1 MSGEAIR
8 SSRQGSKAV
17 PQRIVADRT
26 RTKLL
31 DAAGEVFA
39 ELGYYDATVRE
50 ICARAG
56 ANVAAV
62 NYHFRDKLGLYTEVL
77 RQAVGASENEAIRKA
92 LDEDSAPEEVL
103 RQAIRAMFQKMC
115 GADRPDLRF
124 GLMAHELAH
133 PTPAMSRVID
143 EAIRPIYNRL
153 REIIGTILQLPPDNE
168 TTRLCTISVVGQ
180 IVHYAHARP
189 VLTRLWPELKMTPAQ
204 VDQIA
209 DHIAE
214 FSLAYLRAAS
224 SPRGSASGLN
234 NSKRRKSHLNKEK
247 VKRKGVPTGC
257 QGVAKRVGR

>member
-1 MSGEAIR
+1 MSGDAIR
-8 SSRQGSKAV
+8 SSRQRSKGSKAA
-17 PQRIVADRT
+17 PPRLVADRT

-31 DAAGEVFA
+31 EAAGEVFA
-39 ELGYYDATVRE
+39 ELGYYDSTVRE

-77 RQAVGASENEAIRKA
+77 RQAVGAVQNEAIRKA
-92 LDEDSAPEEVL
+92 LDDDAAPEEVL

-143 EAIRPIYNRL
+143 EAIRPIYSRL
-153 REIIGTILQLPPDNE
+153 RELIGTILRLPPDNE
-168 TTRLCTISVVGQ
+168 TTRLCTNSVVGQ

-189 VLTRLWPELKMTPAQ
+189 VLTQLWPELKMTPAQ
-204 VDQIA
+204 VEQIA

-214 FSLAYLRAAS
+214 FSLAYLQAAS
-224 SPRGSASGLN
+224 SPHGNSHRQRTRRGGN
-234 NSKRRKSHLNKEK
+234 DR
-247 VKRKGVPTGC
+247 PT
-257 QGVAKRVGR
+257 KNRTRPRTK

>member
-1 MSGEAIR
+1 MSRAAAR
-8 SSRQGSKAV
+8 SNRQDLHSE
-17 PQRIVADRT
+17 PPRISTDRT

-31 DAAGEVFA
+31 EAAGEVFA
-39 ELGYYDATVRE
+39 EVGYYDATVRQ

-77 RQAVGASENEAIRKA
+77 RQAVGAVENEAIRKA
-92 LDEDSAPEEVL
+92 LDDDAAPEEVL

-133 PTPAMSRVID
+133 PTPALSRVVD
-143 EAIRPIYNRL
+143 EAIRPVYSRL
-153 REIIGTILQLPPDNE
+153 RAIIGTILNLPPDNT

-189 VLTRLWPELKMTPAQ
+189 VLAQLWPELKMTPAQ

-209 DHIAE
+209 NHIAA
-214 FSLAYLRAAS
+214 FSLAYLHAARKTPINS
-224 SPRGSASGLN
+224 RRQKQRRGGN
-234 NSKRRKSHLNKEK
+234 DKQSKRRTRSKTK
-247 VKRKGVPTGC
+247 
-257 QGVAKRVGR
+257 

>member
-8 SSRQGSKAV
+8 SSRQGSKAA
-17 PQRIVADRT
+17 PEPIVADRT

-31 DAAGEVFA
+31 EAAGAVFA
-39 ELGYYDATVRE
+39 EVGYYDATVRD

-77 RQAVGASENEAIRKA
+77 RQAVGAGENEAIRKA

-143 EAIRPIYNRL
+143 EAIRPIYSRL
-153 REIIGTILQLPPDNE
+153 REIIGTILRLPPDNE

-189 VLTRLWPELKMTPAQ
+189 VLTQLWPELKMTPAQ
-204 VDQIA
+204 VERIA

-214 FSLAYLRAAS
+214 FSLAYIQSTSGAAS
-224 SPRGSASGLN
+224 SPRGSARRLQH
-234 NSKRRKSHLNKEK
+234 SKKRTSHLNKEK
-247 VKRKGVPTGC
+247 KKRKGVPTGC
-257 QGVAKRVGR
+257 QRVER

>member
-1 MSGEAIR
+1 MSREAIR
-8 SSRQGSKAV
+8 SSRRGSHAET
-17 PQRIVADRT
+17 PPIAIDRT

-31 DAAGEVFA
+31 DAAGQVFA
-39 ELGYYDATVRE
+39 EVGYYDATVRQ

-77 RQAVGASENEAIRKA
+77 RQAVGAVQNEAIRKA
-92 LDEDSAPEEVL
+92 LDDDAAPEEVL

-133 PTPAMSRVID
+133 PTPALSRVID
-143 EAIRPIYNRL
+143 EAIRPIYSRL
-153 REIIGTILQLPPDNE
+153 REIIGTILRLPSDNE

-189 VLTRLWPELKMTPAQ
+189 VLTLLWPELKMTPAQ
-204 VDQIA
+204 VEQIA
-209 DHIAE
+209 NHIAE
-214 FSLAYLRAAS
+214 FSLAYIHSAGEAAS
-224 SPRGSASGLN
+224 APRDISRRQRTRRGGNERPTKSRTRSR
-234 NSKRRKSHLNKEK
+234 SK
-247 VKRKGVPTGC
+247 
-257 QGVAKRVGR
+257 

>member
-1 MSGEAIR
+1 MSREATR
-8 SSRQGSKAV
+8 SSGHGSKTA
-17 PQRIVADRT
+17 PQPIAADRT

-39 ELGYYDATVRE
+39 EVGYYDATVRQ

-77 RQAVGASENEAIRKA
+77 RQAVGAVQNEAIRKA
-92 LDEDSAPEEVL
+92 LDDNAAPEEVL

-115 GADRPDLRF
+115 GSDRPDLRF

-133 PTPAMSRVID
+133 PTPALSRVID
-143 EAIRPIYNRL
+143 EAIRPIYSRL
-153 REIIGTILQLPPDNE
+153 REIIGTILRLPSDNE

-189 VLTRLWPELKMTPAQ
+189 VLALLWPKLKMTPTQ
-204 VDQIA
+204 VEQIA
-209 DHIAE
+209 NHIAE
-214 FSLAYLRAAS
+214 FSLAYIHAARS
-224 SPRGSASGLN
+224 GPESARHLKHSKKQK
-234 NSKRRKSHLNKEK
+234 SHFSKEKTKRRGLPKGWQK
-247 VKRKGVPTGC
+247 VER
-257 QGVAKRVGR
+257 

>member
-1 MSGEAIR
+1 MSSEGLR
-8 SSRQGSKAV
+8 SRNQNSETV
-17 PQRIVADRT
+17 PARIGTERT
-26 RTKLL
+26 RVKLL
-31 DAAGEVFA
+31 EAAGEVFS
-39 ELGYYDATVRE
+39 ERGYYDATVRE

-77 RQAVGASENEAIRKA
+77 RQAVGAVQNEAVRKA
-92 LDEDSAPEEVL
+92 LDDDAAPEEVL
-103 RQAIRAMFQKMC
+103 RHAIRAMFQKMC

-153 REIIGTILQLPPDNE
+153 REIIGSILRLPPDNE
-168 TTRLCTISVVGQ
+168 TTRLCTNSVVGQ

-189 VLTRLWPELKMTPAQ
+189 VLTQLWPQLKMTRSQ

-214 FSLAYLRAAS
+214 FSLAYLNSRQM
-224 SPRGSASGLN
+224 RGSLRHHKIRRSGN
-234 NSKRRKSHLNKEK
+234 DRSTKKRTRSKRK
-247 VKRKGVPTGC
+247 
-257 QGVAKRVGR
+257 

>member
-8 SSRQGSKAV
+8 QSRRGSKTA
-17 PQRIVADRT
+17 PQPILADRT

-39 ELGYYDATVRE
+39 DVGYYDATVRQ

-77 RQAVGASENEAIRKA
+77 RQAVGAAQNEAIRKA
-92 LDEDSAPEEVL
+92 LDDDAAPEEVL

-133 PTPAMSRVID
+133 PTPALSRVID
-143 EAIRPIYNRL
+143 EAIRPIYSRL
-153 REIIGTILQLPPDNE
+153 REIIGTILRLPSDDE

-189 VLTRLWPELKMTPAQ
+189 VLTLLWPELKMTPAQ
-204 VDQIA
+204 VEQISNHIA
-209 DHIAE
+209 D
-214 FSLAYLRAAS
+214 FSLAYIHVAGGVAGGTAS
-224 SPRGSASGLN
+224 APRGSS
-234 NSKRRKSHLNKEK
+234 RRQRTRRGGNERPTKSRTRSRTK
-247 VKRKGVPTGC
+247 
-257 QGVAKRVGR
+257 

>member
-1 MSGEAIR
+1 MSGQAIR
-8 SSRQGSKAV
+8 PSGHGSKTL
-17 PQRIVADRT
+17 PQPVAADRT

-39 ELGYYDATVRE
+39 EVGYHDATVRE

-77 RQAVGASENEAIRKA
+77 RHAVGAVQNEAIRKA
-92 LDEDSAPEEVL
+92 LDDDAAPEEVL
-103 RQAIRAMFQKMC
+103 RHAIRAMFQKMC

-143 EAIRPIYNRL
+143 EAIRPIYSRL
-153 REIIGTILQLPPDNE
+153 REIIGTILRLPPESE
-168 TTRLCTISVVGQ
+168 TTRLCTFSVVGQ

-189 VLTRLWPELKMTPAQ
+189 VLTQLWPELKMTPAQ
-204 VDQIA
+204 VEQIA
-209 DHIAE
+209 DHIAD
-214 FSLAYLRAAS
+214 FSLAYLNAAS
-224 SPRGSASGLN
+224 QTRN
-234 NSKRRKSHLNKEK
+234 NAHRQKIRRRK
-247 VKRKGVPTGC
+247 
-257 QGVAKRVGR
+257 

>member
-1 MSGEAIR
+1 MSRAAVR
-8 SSRQGSKAV
+8 SNRQDLQSE
-17 PQRIVADRT
+17 PPRISTDRT

-31 DAAGEVFA
+31 EAAGEVFA
-39 ELGYYDATVRE
+39 EVGYYDATVRQ

-77 RQAVGASENEAIRKA
+77 RQAVGAVENEAIRKA
-92 LDEDSAPEEVL
+92 LDDDAAPEEVL

-133 PTPAMSRVID
+133 STPALSRVVD
-143 EAIRPIYNRL
+143 EAIRPVYSRL
-153 REIIGTILQLPPDNE
+153 RAIIGTILNLPPDNT

-189 VLTRLWPELKMTPAQ
+189 VLAQLWPELKMTPAQ

-209 DHIAE
+209 NHIAE
-214 FSLAYLRAAS
+214 FSLAYIKSAKSNPKTGRRSKKRKARFS
-224 SPRGSASGLN
+224 KTTTRRQGSAKGLP
-234 NSKRRKSHLNKEK
+234 
-247 VKRKGVPTGC
+247 KG
-257 QGVAKRVGR
+257 

>member
-1 MSGEAIR
+1 MSRVATRSKRHNSEAE
-8 SSRQGSKAV
+8 
-17 PQRIVADRT
+17 PPRISTDRT
-26 RTKLL
+26 RSKLL
-31 DAAGEVFA
+31 EAAGEVFS
-39 ELGYYDATVRE
+39 ERGYYDATVRD

-77 RQAVGASENEAIRKA
+77 RQAVGAVQNEAIRRVLA
-92 LDEDSAPEEVL
+92 DDAAPEEVL

-153 REIIGTILQLPPDNE
+153 REIIGSILRLHPDNE
-168 TTRLCTISVVGQ
+168 TTRLCTNSVVGQ

-189 VLTRLWPELKMTPAQ
+189 VLAQLWPELKMTHAQ

-214 FSLAYLRAAS
+214 FSLAYLHAAS
-224 SPRGSASGLN
+224 PTRGNSSRQKTKRGGN
-234 NSKRRKSHLNKEK
+234 ERQSKRRKRS
-247 VKRKGVPTGC
+247 
-257 QGVAKRVGR
+257 

>member
-1 MSGEAIR
+1 MSRAAAR
-8 SSRQGSKAV
+8 SNRQYSQSE
-17 PQRIVADRT
+17 PPRISTDRT

-39 ELGYYDATVRE
+39 EAGYYDATVRQ

-77 RQAVGASENEAIRKA
+77 RQAVGAVQNEAIRKA
-92 LDEDSAPEEVL
+92 LDDDAAPEEVL

-143 EAIRPIYNRL
+143 EAIRPIYSRL
-153 REIIGTILQLPPDNE
+153 REIIGTILRLPSDNE

-189 VLTRLWPELKMTPAQ
+189 VLAQLWPELTMTPAQ

-209 DHIAE
+209 DHIAA
-214 FSLAYLRAAS
+214 FSLAYLNEARRMRNNS
-224 SPRGSASGLN
+224 RRQKQRRGGN
-234 NSKRRKSHLNKEK
+234 ERQSKRRTRSKTK
-247 VKRKGVPTGC
+247 
-257 QGVAKRVGR
+257 